1 MKRKASKRKA
11 LKRKSSDR
19 KSWARASSDRK
30 FRPLESTPKPA
41 ASEKAQPESSKREYP
56 DRPIVGVGAVI
67 VHQGRVLLIK
77 RGSPPLLG
85 EWSLPGGA
93 VELGETLRA
102 AAEREAREET
112 GLIVTAGE
120 VLEVLDRI
128 VPGKNGAPQYHYVLV
143 DFLCTVQGGELR
155 AGGDAA
161 DAKWAGESDLAG
173 YKLEMPA
180 LEVISKA
187 FAKISGS

>member
-1 MKRKASKRKA
+1 M
-11 LKRKSSDR
+11 
-19 KSWARASSDRK
+19 
-30 FRPLESTPKPA
+30 RPGRTT
-41 ASEKAQPESSKREYP
+41 REYP

-67 VHQGRVLLIK
+67 VDQGRVLLVK

-85 EWSLPGGA
+85 EWSLPGGV

-112 GLIVTAGE
+112 GLIVKAGE

-128 VPGKNGAPQYHYVLV
+128 IPGKDGAPQYHYVLI
-143 DFLCTVQGGELR
+143 DFLCTVQGGELC

-161 DAKWAGESDLAG
+161 DVRWATQVELIE
-173 YKLEMPA
+173 YKLESPA
-180 LEVISKA
+180 IEVIGKA
-187 FAKISGS
+187 FLAANQHE